1 MPIDLSGL
9 GESLQHG
16 LGQIPPVAIA
26 LALLAG
32 PTAALIG
39 YRLIGA
45 ARRLPG
51 SGQIEAA
58 PFWVCHDC
66 RSVNALRL
74 DRCYHCGMGRDTT
87 PEIEVILDAPIGPP
101 ATFDVP
107 AGSPFAALGG
117 RTDTTTGTPGVPVMA
132 DADWNTGVPVGPG
145 RADHAVALPVVA
157 EDGAT
162 LLLANVPD
170 ADSANEAGAEAENAD
185 VLIPAAE
192 RHA

>member
-9 GESLQHG
+9 GESLQRG
-16 LGQIPPVAIA
+16 FGEIPPVAIA

-32 PTAALIG
+32 PTVALIG

-74 DRCYHCGMGRDTT
+74 DKCYHCGMGRDTT
-87 PEIEVILDAPIGPP
+87 PEIEVILDAPIGAP

-117 RTDTTTGTPGVPVMA
+117 RMDAAARAAATPGVPVMV
-132 DADWNTGVPVGPG
+132 DAAEWNTGVPVGPG
-145 RADHAVALPVVA
+145 RTDVAVAVPVIA
-157 EDGAT
+157 EGGES
-162 LLLANVPD
+162 LLLTNIPETG
-170 ADSANEAGAEAENAD
+170 EAAETAD
-185 VLIPAAE
+185 VLIPAVE
-192 RHA
+192 RHP